1 MEQKKR
7 QYRKKDRTHH
17 LLMHSAK
24 MLFEERG
31 LGNATIDAITEHAD
45 VSRST
50 FFTHF
55 TSVDDLLNQIAN
67 EEIDDIIS
75 AAGEDGEVDIEAIFS
90 QLTKDTYPYP
100 YLMSELVTRNI
111 ISSGNSSVAKVFS
124 LISDEIEKE
133 GYEIP
138 LKEFSS
144 EDISAFIFGAYFGL
158 IFQKFL
164 NHESFDDPNET
175 YDKILHFIKYIKKQE
190 ELKNE

>member
-1 MEQKKR
+1 MEQKKK
-7 QYRKKDRTHH
+7 QYRKKARTHH
-17 LLMHSAK
+17 ILMHSAK

-31 LGNATIDAITEHAD
+31 LGNATIDAIAKHAN

-55 TSVDDLLNQIAN
+55 TSLDDLLNQIAN

-75 AAGEDGEVDIEAIFS
+75 AAGEEGEVDIEAIFC

-111 ISSGNSSVAKVFS
+111 ISSGNSSVAKIFS

-175 YDKILHFIKYIKKQE
+175 YDKIRHFIKYIKKQE